1 MITGGAKGVVMSVDR
16 TMLAENGG
24 HIQLTK
30 TWAQSL
36 MIRIKLVKRKA
47 STKKSKMIDED
58 FEQCKST
65 FLRQVGSFA
74 KVHAIP
80 ADLVINWDQTGI
92 NVVFS
97 SNYTMEERG
106 ASHVEIAGYGDKRM
120 ITATFAATL
129 SGEFLPMQIF
139 YGGKTTAVIQGTHSL
154 LNLISTTT
162 QTIGQMRSVPSD
174 SSRKLS
180 SHTSTLQGRG

>member
-1 MITGGAKGVVMSVDR
+1 MEGM
-16 TMLAENGG
+16 

-30 TWAQSL
+30 AWAQLL
-36 MIRIKLVKRKA
+36 MIRMELVKRKA
-47 STKKSKMIDED
+47 STKKSKMTDEQ
-58 FEQCKST
+58 FQQRKPT

-92 NVVFS
+92 NVVPS

-106 ASHVEIAGYGDKRM
+106 ASRVEIAGYGDKRM

-129 SGEFLPMQIF
+129 SGEFLPMF
-139 YGGKTTAVIQGTHSL
+139 GGKTNRCHQKHTFPADFDIYHNPNHWANEECAIRFIEKVIIPYVRQDYK
-154 LNLISTTT
+154 
-162 QTIGQMRSVPSD
+162 REAE
-174 SSRKLS
+174 
-180 SHTSTLQGRG
+180 